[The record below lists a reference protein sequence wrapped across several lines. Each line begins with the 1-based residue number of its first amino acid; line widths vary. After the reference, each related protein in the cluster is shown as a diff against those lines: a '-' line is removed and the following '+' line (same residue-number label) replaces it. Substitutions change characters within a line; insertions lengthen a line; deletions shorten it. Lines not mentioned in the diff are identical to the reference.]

1 MSPIIFTAVFFVTVV
16 THIAI
21 SMQGVSSSTE
31 TNDMCV
37 GTGASLILSED
48 ISTEITQHQVNNQS
62 AQCTWSRDIGSEA
75 EPSEADSTSFYLR
88 FKENED
94 PSNGWQHSSSS

>member
-1 MSPIIFTAVFFVTVV
+1 
-16 THIAI
+16 
-21 SMQGVSSSTE
+21 
-31 TNDMCV
+31 MCV

-75 EPSEADSTSFYLR
+75 EPSEAEPSEADSTSFYLR

-94 PSNGWQHSSSS
+94 PSNGWQHSSSSEWFTLVVFLERGKKKI